1 MKLVIYTNH
10 GPSYLSE
17 KAANMLIEKLG
28 KDSIKIDE
36 HFKKIVYI
44 PLVDRFDKNLIEVLE
59 TLGEEAFGLYSSFK
73 VIEVNEPFKI
83 QEYDGSE
90 YIVTLSEF
98 QKDLIYPS
106 NTN

>member
-10 GPSYLSE
+10 GPSYLSK
-17 KAANMLIEKLG
+17 KAADMLIEKNG
-28 KDSIKIDE
+28 KDSIRIEQQFQKT
-36 HFKKIVYI
+36 VYT

-59 TLGEEAFGLYSSFK
+59 TLGEEAFGLYSRFK
-73 VIEVNEPFKI
+73 VIEIDEPFKI

-98 QKDLIYPS
+98 KKDLIDPKDF
-106 NTN
+106 N

>member
-1 MKLVIYTNH
+1 MELK
-10 GPSYLSE
+10 E
-17 KAANMLIEKLG
+17 M
-28 KDSIKIDE
+28 IKVMQHYE
-36 HFKKIVYI
+36 KIVYI
-44 PLVDRFDKNLIEVLE
+44 PLVDRFNENLIEVLE